1 MNPKLIF
8 KPFYTSL
15 KLLLLLSIFFG
26 ISNCKRDIDGP
37 CDKSNIYYDTSYF
50 EKNERDLL
58 PDWEGDSLFFYS
70 DAGDTAYLFCK
81 SQYLGITYDYPGRN
95 GSTWCSWTETYPYE
109 SFGATY
115 SSNNSELNNISIQIY
130 KESYSKYDQSN
141 PPFRQAKIDISKYG
155 IYDLL
160 IFDGKIQPDDSV
172 LLTNGKYE
180 VGILD
185 DDSKIIR
192 TTMNLNVGLMIME
205 TKNVKKWT
213 LFRYTLVN

>member
-1 MNPKLIF
+1 M
-8 KPFYTSL
+8 
-15 KLLLLLSIFFG
+15 
-26 ISNCKRDIDGP
+26 DGP
-37 CDKSNIYYDTSYF
+37 CDEPDKTYDTSYF
-50 EKNERDLL
+50 EKNEKDLI

-70 DAGDTAYLFCK
+70 DAGDTAYLFCESQGFGIVNKYYK
-81 SQYLGITYDYPGRN
+81 S
-95 GSTWCSWTETYPYE
+95 GSTWCSWTDTYPYQG
-109 SFGATY
+109 FGATY
-115 SSNNSELNNISIQIY
+115 SSNNLELDDLQIDIY
-130 KESYSKYDQSN
+130 KESYSQDDQSN
-141 PPFRQAKIDISKYG
+141 PPIRQAKIDISKYG

-185 DDSKIIR
+185 DSKIIR

-213 LFRYTLVN
+213 LFRYTLNN

>member
-1 MNPKLIF
+1 MNPKRIL
-8 KPFYTSL
+8 KPLQRIL
-15 KLLLLLSIFFG
+15 KFLLLVSLFFG
-26 ISNCKRDIDGP
+26 LSNCKKDIDGP
-37 CDKSNIYYDTSYF
+37 CDMSDIDFDTSYF
-50 EKNERDLL
+50 EKNEKALL
-58 PDWEGDSLFFYS
+58 PDWKGDSLFFYS

-81 SQYLGITYDYPGRN
+81 YQGLGIATKYVDSGTNWCNWTY
-95 GSTWCSWTETYPYE
+95 TYPYE

-115 SSNNSELNNISIQIY
+115 SSNNQELNNIGIQIY
-130 KESYSKYDQSN
+130 KESYSQDDQSN
-141 PPFRQAKIDISKYG
+141 PPLRQAKIDISKYG

-185 DDSKIIR
+185 DSKIIR

-213 LFRYTLVN
+213 LFRYTLNN